1 MTQPTSVVM
10 PVYDGV
16 TQLDFTGPHQFLSRT
31 PHLDVRVAS
40 LGGRSI
46 TADRLTFADL
56 DDLTAIESCD
66 VLLVPGGGGCI
77 AAIENDQFMREIA
90 RLGAT
95 ARYLTSVCS
104 GSLILGAAGFLTGR
118 RAACHWAWRDLLPIF
133 GAIVDE
139 GRIVRDG
146 NILSGGGVTAGIDFV
161 LALIEELRGS
171 RAAEMVQLGL
181 EYAPQPPFNSGRPDT
196 APAEVLEAVNARTA
210 ATRANDECAS
220 TPGPQLIASASL
232 SEVPGMRNRRAPP
245 TLIGTRVAAWSVPAS
260 ATQTSFHEC
269 ERSRAQKI
277 IIALGQ
283 G

>member
-1 MTQPTSVVM
+1 MTQPISIVV
-10 PVYDGV
+10 PVYEGV

-31 PHLDVRVAS
+31 PDLHVRVAS

-46 TADRLTFADL
+46 TLDNLTFSHLEDL
-56 DDLTAIESCD
+56 AAIDSCD

-77 AAIENDQFMREIA
+77 AAIENELYMQEIV
-90 RLGAT
+90 RLGAI

-118 RAACHWAWRDLLPIF
+118 RAACHWAWRELLPIF

-161 LALIEELRGS
+161 LALIAELRGQ

-181 EYAPQPPFNSGRPDT
+181 EYAPQPPFNSGRPET
-196 APAEVLEAVNARTA
+196 APAEVLEAVNVLTA
-210 ATRANDECAS
+210 SNRA
-220 TPGPQLIASASL
+220 Q
-232 SEVPGMRNRRAPP
+232 RRAR
-245 TLIGTRVAAWSVPAS
+245 LEAWAA
-260 ATQTSFHEC
+260 
-269 ERSRAQKI
+269 AQH
-277 IIALGQ
+277 A
-283 G
+283 